1 MAGPTSSSGSPLL
14 SVRDVSVRFGGI
26 VALDGVTFDVTS
38 GQIAGL
44 IGPNGAGKTTLFN
57 CLSRLYTPNGGDIL
71 FEGVSI
77 LNRPRHDIP
86 RIGIGRTFQNVA
98 LFDRLSVLDNVRV
111 GCHSVSSTSFLD
123 NALRLPKVA
132 PEEAHVA
139 ARAHELI
146 AFMDLVPFTNAM
158 AGGLPFPIRKRVE
171 LARALASSPKLLLLD
186 EPAAGLNHEEIEVL
200 KGQIRRVRDTAARHR
215 AAGRASHEPGHVGV
229 GQGGRHRLRQEDRR
243 RHPGRGAARSR
254 SDPCLPGDLVM
265 AALLEVK
272 GLKAFYGQ
280 TQSLYDVGFEIEPG
294 GITTLLGANG
304 AGKTT
309 TLRAICNMVRREGLV
324 RFDGKDIKNMPTEE
338 VVRLRIAHV
347 PEGRGT
353 FTTLTVDENLRIAAY
368 TRRDKAGVKRELDR
382 VFSYF
387 PRLQER
393 VQQQAGT
400 LSGGEQQMLAIA
412 RALMLGP
419 RLMLLDEPSFGLA
432 PLIVVEIFRILRRIN
447 EEEKVS
453 ILLVEQNA
461 ALALDLADHAYV
473 LETGHVVMSGPSA
486 VVKNDENIRKSYLG
500 Y

>member
-1 MAGPTSSSGSPLL
+1 
-14 SVRDVSVRFGGI
+14 
-26 VALDGVTFDVTS
+26 
-38 GQIAGL
+38 
-44 IGPNGAGKTTLFN
+44 
-57 CLSRLYTPNGGDIL
+57 
-71 FEGVSI
+71 
-77 LNRPRHDIP
+77 
-86 RIGIGRTFQNVA
+86 
-98 LFDRLSVLDNVRV
+98 
-111 GCHSVSSTSFLD
+111 
-123 NALRLPKVA
+123 
-132 PEEAHVA
+132 
-139 ARAHELI
+139 
-146 AFMDLVPFTNAM
+146 
-158 AGGLPFPIRKRVE
+158 
-171 LARALASSPKLLLLD
+171 
-186 EPAAGLNHEEIEVL
+186 
-200 KGQIRRVRDTAARHR
+200 
-215 AAGRASHEPGHVGV
+215 
-229 GQGGRHRLRQEDRR
+229 
-243 RHPGRGAARSR
+243 
-254 SDPCLPGDLVM
+254 M

-280 TQSLYDVGFEIEPG
+280 TQSLYDVGFEIETG

-324 RFDGKDIKNMPTEE
+324 RFDGRDIKGMATEE

-368 TRRDKAGVKRELDR
+368 TRRDKQAVKNELER
-382 VFSYF
+382 VFAYF
-387 PRLQER
+387 PRLKER
-393 VQQQAGT
+393 IQQQAGT

-412 RALMLGP
+412 RALMLAP

-473 LETGHVVMSGPSA
+473 LETGKVVMSGPSS